1 MIRLK
6 EVNIITN
13 PEYYTKEMI
22 DKLGLDVTSD
32 VIIIDEESGE
42 FARYGA
48 IMNAEQAIIVHKL
61 NEKMLAEYQFS
72 VTKDGSDN

>member
-22 DKLGLDVTSD
+22 GKLGLDVTSD

-42 FARYGA
+42 FTRYGA
-48 IMNAEQAIIVHKL
+48 IMNAEQANVMCKL

-72 VTKDGSDN
+72 VTKDGSDK